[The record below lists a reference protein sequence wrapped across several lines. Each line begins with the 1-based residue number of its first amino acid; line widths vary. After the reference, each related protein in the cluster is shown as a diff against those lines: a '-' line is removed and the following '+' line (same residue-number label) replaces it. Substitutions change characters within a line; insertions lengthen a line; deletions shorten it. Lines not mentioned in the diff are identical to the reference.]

1 MFCMNCGK
9 PLPDGSKF
17 CPNCGTPVPSSE
29 KRPSSEEGP
38 SLDDLLRKVN
48 EKKEEKIYPLFCS
61 PDDDSEALRPF
72 HDGERGVYVFDMDGC
87 HFEYDE
93 RQVGFFR
100 LFKTMI
106 AEAKTPKELR
116 RVYLG
121 QGDVKGLLQFVS
133 DEKAVKKLFGSLLK
147 KESSLLMSRGIYG
160 LEFQNF
166 MTRDTKEGA
175 PSALDA
181 WQDFIESLLGKV
193 GEITGSAEAARK
205 YRELRK
211 EYRGRI
217 MGGGFGIGGAI
228 EGMITAGIAN
238 LVIGAGHSLFNAIGN
253 AFTNSQERRELENLY
268 ASEDLM
274 KSFMDAYRKAAG
286 CLVLDTSDRLN
297 LLPLDKKD
305 IGVPERILSAI
316 QNGELEKSRW
326 KEGAA
331 CALSSNP
338 CSLLSYRLFYAFG
351 RDRDGTADR
360 IAEAFG
366 LAGELE
372 KVKYELSLAVLEA
385 YGKRSGL
392 PLSALLRRMHEGGTA
407 LDEIMDR
414 ELLSKTGE
422 IAAALKGVEIRFP
435 YGLMDEL
442 KKETEEIVIQKAKA
456 KDAGDGSTIPSFY
469 FYRRDE
475 ESIILP
481 EGVTA
486 ISDYAFCYCTN
497 LREIRLP
504 KSLRTI
510 GRHAFY
516 RLPSLKKL
524 SIPSSVSVYPLSA
537 AEEKMVVELSPE
549 TMVEDDEDR
558 DSEVRLDIPLSS
570 SAYEYMKERSLL
582 DSHTTILT
590 KEGAADIISRKKRC
604 GLPVEY
610 RRLLPDISKLME
622 DDDDRF
628 PEVIHIPENV
638 EDAVFYTKLDQGAF
652 ANAPVCYLHLK
663 GDIREIGE
671 SCFRKS
677 TLYQLKADEGL
688 ETIGAHAFEGLL
700 YFSIAEL
707 PASISYVGD
716 HAFAHCRD
724 LHFIELLQK
733 DCRIG
738 NGVFEGDEITVCC
751 LPQSSWEAYC
761 RENQIPYFLKGENS
775 PLARE
780 VKEQQYRLKNWAQ
793 NHWHIYNDS
802 KFYGDYLDD
811 FKRTVP
817 STCSIRGISVDSG
830 GKEIEDNGKRIYFV
844 RIQAEKNGD
853 YDRKAMAEAIMN
865 NPRRPEYMSEDGKRD
880 ILIYPWTMSFHN
892 YICTDTYLHAALLY
906 VNGGT
911 NVEYIGENAFA
922 ASELIAFYG
931 EKVREVWAGAFK
943 GCQALTYVELGK
955 YLYRL
960 EDEAFAD
967 CPNLKTIFIPDN
979 VREIGKNVFRNT
991 PVTVECSRDSNIYD
1005 YCMENGI
1012 AVKTDEDTWQ
1022 L

>member
-17 CPNCGTPVPSSE
+17 CPHCGTPVPSSAE
-29 KRPSSEEGP
+29 GSSSTEGL
-38 SLDDLLRKVN
+38 SLDDLLKKVN
-48 EKKEEKIYPLFCS
+48 EKKEEKIYPIFCS
-61 PDDDSEALRPF
+61 PEDDSESLRPF
-72 HDGERGVYVFDMDGC
+72 HDGERGVYAFDMDGC

-100 LFKTMI
+100 LFKVMM
-106 AEAKTPKELR
+106 AEAKTTEELR
-116 RVYLG
+116 RIYLG
-121 QGDVKGLLQFVS
+121 EGDVKGLLQFVS
-133 DEKAVKKLFGSLLK
+133 DEKAVTELFGSLLK
-147 KESSLLMSRGIYG
+147 KESSLLMGRGIYG

-166 MTRDTKEGA
+166 MARDTKEGA

-181 WQDFIESLLGKV
+181 WQDFIEFLLGKV

-205 YRELRK
+205 YRELRR

-253 AFTNSQERRELENLY
+253 AFTNSQERRALEDLY

-274 KSFMDAYRKAAG
+274 KSFMAAYRKAAG
-286 CLVLDTSDRLN
+286 ALVMDAADRLN
-297 LLPLDKKD
+297 LLPLDEKN
-305 IGVPERILSAI
+305 IGVPARILSAI
-316 QNGELEKSRW
+316 QNGELEKGRW

-331 CALSSNP
+331 YALAHNP
-338 CSLLSYRLFYAFG
+338 CDMLSYKLFYAFG
-351 RDRDGTADR
+351 RDKDGTADR

-366 LAGELE
+366 LAGALE
-372 KVKYELSLAVLEA
+372 KVKYELSMAVLASYE
-385 YGKRSGL
+385 KQRGL
-392 PLSALLRRMHEGGTA
+392 PLSALLRRIKEGGQA

-414 ELLSKTGE
+414 ELLPQAGD
-422 IAAALKGVEIRFP
+422 IAAALGGVETRFP
-435 YGLMDEL
+435 YDLMDEL
-442 KKETEEIVIQKAKA
+442 KKETEEIVIQKGKS
-456 KDAGDGSTIPSFY
+456 GDIGEGGTIPSFY
-469 FYRRDE
+469 FYHRDD

-486 ISDYAFCYCTN
+486 ISDYCFCYCRN
-497 LREIRLP
+497 LKEIRLP

-537 AEEKMVVELSPE
+537 AEGKMVVELSPE

-558 DSEVRLDIPLSS
+558 ESEVRLDIPLAGR
-570 SAYEYMKERSLL
+570 AYEYMEERDLL
-582 DSHTTILT
+582 ESHTTILT
-590 KEGAADIISRKKRC
+590 MEGAGHIISAKEHPD
-604 GLPVEY
+604 LPVEY

-622 DDDDRF
+622 EDGDRF
-628 PEVIHIPENV
+628 PEVIHVPENG
-638 EDAVFYTKLDQGAF
+638 EAASYTKLDRGAF
-652 ANAPVCYLHLK
+652 IRAPICYLHLK
-663 GDIREIGE
+663 GDIKEIGE
-671 SCFRKS
+671 SCFQRS
-677 TLYQLKADEGL
+677 TLYQMKADEGL
-688 ETIGAHAFEGLL
+688 ETIGARAFEGLL
-700 YFSIAEL
+700 YLAKAEL
-707 PASISYVGD
+707 PSSLSSVGD

-724 LHFIELLQK
+724 LHFMELLQK

-738 NGVFEGDEITVCC
+738 EGVFEGDEITVCC
-751 LPQSSWEAYC
+751 LPGSAWEVYC
-761 RENQIPYFLKGENS
+761 RENHIPYFLKGEKS

-780 VKEQQYRLKNWAQ
+780 VEEEQWKLKSWAK
-793 NHWHIYNDS
+793 NHWRIYNDS
-802 KFYGDYLDD
+802 KFYSQSGFLDD
-811 FKRTVP
+811 FKRIAP
-817 STCSIRGISVDSG
+817 AAASIRGIPVDSH
-830 GKEIEDNGKRIYFV
+830 GKEMEDRGRRIYFI

-853 YDRKAMAEAIMN
+853 YDREAMAEAIRE
-865 NPRRPEYMSEDGKRD
+865 NPQQPVYTSKDGKRN
-880 ILIYPWTMSFHN
+880 ILIYPWSMGFRN
-892 YICTDTYLHAALLY
+892 YICTDTCLHAALLY

-911 NVEYIGENAFA
+911 NIEYIGENAFA
-922 ASELIAFYG
+922 SSELIAFYG

-943 GCQALTYVELGK
+943 GCRALTYVELGN

-967 CPNLKTIFIPDN
+967 CPNLRTITLPSN
-979 VREIGKNVFRNT
+979 LRGIGKNVFKNT
-991 PVTVECSRDSNIYD
+991 PVTVRCERDSSAYT

-1012 AVKTDEDTWQ
+1012 PVECWD
-1022 L
+1022 